1 MQILCLPA
9 KHGLCHSLLEL
20 AANAVSRLDLES
32 QLARLVFCLD
42 DITHDDWVWFNFGLR
57 EAAPQ
62 DSRRTLTIYLHPDH
76 LLRDRPA
83 STPLLLASQIW
94 ETRPEPEPPPA
105 EPDERLFRPK
115 VERFLYHQLLA
126 VRDLCERRLDPGDI
140 PAELAEAVQELW
152 AISIDGRLR
161 QQRLPGYSAAERRL
175 RFSRVFARGGILL
188 PVYWDLFHQLWEE
201 AELDQALLVKLAR
214 RLPRLRR

>member
-1 MQILCLPA
+1 VQILCLPA
-9 KHGLCHSLLEL
+9 EHDLCQPLLEL
-20 AANAVSRLDLES
+20 ATNAVTRLHLDA

-42 DITHDDWVWFNFGLR
+42 DITHDDWVWFNFGLSA
-57 EAAPQ
+57 AAPQ
-62 DSRRTLTIYLHPDH
+62 QPRRTLTIYLHPDH

-83 STPLLLASQIW
+83 PTPLLLSHHIW
-94 ETRPEPEPPPA
+94 EKRLEPEELPP
-105 EPDERLFRPK
+105 EQDERLFRPK

-126 VRDLCERRLDPGDI
+126 VSDLCYGRLDPGNI
-140 PAELAEAVQELW
+140 PADLAEAVQELW